1 MSELVFFPRLQ
12 KRLHRLTIFQR
23 IALGNSLIIL
33 VGAIGGTLITR
44 HLAIEAADVWLIILF
59 ATLGTGLSILINGWI
74 VRSSLR
80 PLAEL
85 RQAADQM
92 QVGKVDL
99 NPFYIKDSD
108 PDITNLSIALNSLV
122 NQLEKRNRQLR
133 ALSERVINAQEEE
146 RKRIALSLHDDTGQA
161 LSMLIINLERLENRL
176 PSSETEIK
184 KKLASSRH
192 LAVHA
197 LGELRKIV
205 RDLRPSMLD
214 TLGLVPAIR
223 SYARS
228 NLEEAGIR
236 VQIEAPETAEPL
248 PHPLTLALFRIAQ
261 EALNNNVR
269 HSQAKSVSITLSQA
283 KDSLCLIIQD
293 DGQGF
298 DVDKIGA
305 QALFKQQWGLVGMR
319 ERADLISGQVQ
330 IESKPG
336 RGTRIIARVPLLAD

>member
-1 MSELVFFPRLQ
+1 
-12 KRLHRLTIFQR
+12 
-23 IALGNSLIIL
+23 
-33 VGAIGGTLITR
+33 
-44 HLAIEAADVWLIILF
+44 LIILF
-59 ATLGTGLSILINGWI
+59 ATLGTCLSILINGWI
-74 VRSSLR
+74 VRTSLR

-85 RQAADQM
+85 RQAADRIQA
-92 QVGKVDL
+92 GKADL
-99 NPFYIKDSD
+99 NPFYLKDSD
-108 PDITNLSIALNSLV
+108 PDIANLSTALNSLV

-133 ALSERVINAQEEE
+133 ALSVRVINAQEEE

-184 KKLASSRH
+184 KKLAASRQ

-236 VQIEAPETAEPL
+236 VQIEAPEAVEQL
-248 PHPLTLALFRIAQ
+248 PHPVTLALFRIAQ
-261 EALNNNVR
+261 EAINNIVR
-269 HSQAKSVSITLSQA
+269 HSQAKSVLIRLSQE
-283 KDSLCLIIQD
+283 KDAACLIIQD
-293 DGQGF
+293 DGRGF
-298 DVDKIGA
+298 DVEQVGA
-305 QALFKQQWGLVGMR
+305 HALIKQQWGLVGIR
-319 ERADLISGQVQ
+319 ERADLVSGQVQ
-330 IESKPG
+330 IESQPG
-336 RGTRIIARVPLLAD
+336 CGTRISAYVPYPAD